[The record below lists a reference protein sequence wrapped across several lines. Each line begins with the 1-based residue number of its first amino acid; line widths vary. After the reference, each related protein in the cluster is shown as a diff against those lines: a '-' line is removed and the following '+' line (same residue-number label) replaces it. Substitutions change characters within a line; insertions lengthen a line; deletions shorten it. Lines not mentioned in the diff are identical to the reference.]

1 MAVCQMSR
9 YLQNNGRRFSH
20 SFGNAPTYTSGHE
33 DKCKLFV
40 EAVLW
45 ITRTGAQWRMLPIE
59 YGKWNTIYKRF
70 ARWAERSVWEQM
82 HKFIIEEPDME
93 YLIIDSTVVRAHQCA
108 GGAPEKR
115 GPIVAGA
122 RQKPRRVQHQGPRER
137 GQSWQPPEIHTDR
150 RTETRHHAG

>member
-1 MAVCQMSR
+1 MTFDLIYHGRMSNVTIPPEQWSKILTFLR
-9 YLQNNGRRFSH
+9 ECPDVYVGD
-20 SFGNAPTYTSGHE
+20 E

-70 ARWAERSVWEQM
+70 ARWAEHSVWEQM
-82 HKFIIEEPDME
+82 HEFIIEEPDME

-108 GGAPEKR
+108 GGSARKK

-122 RQKPRRVQHQGPRER
+122 RRRSR
-137 GQSWQPPEIHTDR
+137 GGFSTKVHVSVDSRVAIP
-150 RTETRHHAG
+150 